1 MIEALHA
8 FGALLAAAAGI
19 FSTWAGLRS
28 LRIRAK
34 DRREQRE
41 ALVRAGENKDLTE
54 KLNSIP
60 PLAGIVLLLL
70 GGGLGILSA
79 VLVAKTGQ
87 VLSAEQARKKCDK
100 STCKPPSYCVGD
112 VCESAAM
119 PRPQGTRP
127 KPQTQRAENAIA
139 HQPSSW
145 GLDVRPAWADPL
157 PTVAPLERPDGD

>member
-70 GGGLGILSA
+70 GGCLGLVSA
-79 VLVAKTGQ
+79 VLVARTGQ
-87 VLSAEQARKKCDK
+87 VLSVEEARKKCDK

-119 PRPQGTRP
+119 PHPAGAKP
-127 KPQTQRAENAIA
+127 KAKMPTQRAENLTV
-139 HQPSSW
+139 HEPSSW
-145 GLDVRPAWADPL
+145 GLDVRPAWADRL
-157 PTVAPLERPDGD
+157 PPPLERPDAD